1 MVPLSSN
8 CEPSGCLLHSLHRA
22 FMGRPTRWANR
33 VPEGLRNAP
42 IASRAALSCFV
53 LVGGCGDGGTGPDS
67 GVAAAP
73 MARQR

>member
-1 MVPLSSN
+1 
-8 CEPSGCLLHSLHRA
+8 
-22 FMGRPTRWANR
+22 MGRPTRWANR